1 MPQLEAATFI
11 SQLLWLAVTFVGLY
25 LLMWKVVIPRVA
37 DVLQDRQE
45 RIDDDLEKA
54 EALRNEAAAVL
65 EAYEKTVADGRAR
78 AQAILREAADQN
90 DKAAAIR
97 QTALGEQLAQQ
108 TAEAEARINEARE
121 EALTNIRSVAAETAQ
136 AAALRLSG
144 ATITQDEAEGSR
156 RVRPGGGTLMAALHT
171 AEFWVAIGFIIL
183 VLAIAKKS
191 WAAIKAGLDARAE
204 RIRTSLDDA
213 TKLREEAQHLLAE
226 YQRKQRDAAKEIDD
240 LLAAARAEAE
250 RSSINAA
257 RGLEELVKRREQ
269 LAIDKIAQAES
280 DALHA
285 VRNTAVDV
293 AIAATRKLL
302 GDKLTA
308 ATASGLVDNAI
319 AELPQKLH

>member
-25 LLMWKVVIPRVA
+25 LVMWKVVIPRVA

-144 ATITQDEAEGSR
+144 ATITQDEAEE
-156 RVRPGGGTLMAALHT
+156 A
-171 AEFWVAIGFIIL
+171 VAS
-183 VLAIAKKS
+183 VLAE
-191 WAAIKAGLDARAE
+191 GR
-204 RIRTSLDDA
+204 
-213 TKLREEAQHLLAE
+213 
-226 YQRKQRDAAKEIDD
+226 
-240 LLAAARAEAE
+240 
-250 RSSINAA
+250 
-257 RGLEELVKRREQ
+257 
-269 LAIDKIAQAES
+269 
-280 DALHA
+280 
-285 VRNTAVDV
+285 
-293 AIAATRKLL
+293 
-302 GDKLTA
+302 
-308 ATASGLVDNAI
+308 
-319 AELPQKLH
+319 